1 MRLLGTTRPGIADVL
16 TLGNAACGVAAIVA
30 VSTRA
35 DADGPG
41 GDVLRLWAGLLLL
54 GTVLDVL
61 DGAAARRW
69 GGTAL
74 GGPLDGMADA
84 ITFGLA
90 PAIALAAFSL
100 PGHSR
105 SMALLVGAGVCAYA
119 TGALLR
125 LADFA
130 ANRSGD
136 GRFTGLPSPLA
147 AVGVLD
153 LAFLTPPPL
162 VAGAGL
168 AVLGLLMASPLH
180 YPANRGSALTLAL
193 AGWALG
199 LAVLIGLVDER
210 IPAWSTLAVIAVVLP
225 ALTAVGRWS
234 GVPADLPTC

>member
-1 MRLLGTTRPGIADVL
+1 VL
-16 TLGNAACGVAAIVA
+16 TLGNAACGVAALLA
-30 VSTRA
+30 VSARGG
-35 DADGPG
+35 ADGPG
-41 GDVLRLWAGLLLL
+41 EDVLRLWAGLLLL

-90 PAIALAAFSL
+90 PPVALATFTL
-100 PGHSR
+100 RGEPR
-105 SMALLVGAGVCAYA
+105 STALLVGAGVCAYA

-130 ANRSGD
+130 AHRSGD

-168 AVLGLLMASPLH
+168 AVLGLLMASRLH
-180 YPANRGSALTLAL
+180 YPANRGSALRLAL

-199 LAVLIGLVDER
+199 LAGLFGLVDVR

-225 ALTAVGRWS
+225 ALTTVGRWS
-234 GVPADLPTC
+234 RVPAHLPTC